1 MFLNLIKK
9 CNEKNI
15 RREIVRDDI
24 MSTVICMRLSLD
36 RKRSTS
42 HSLARP
48 LTLLLVS
55 IPRRTRTRFVRENS
69 AKLLSRRPAGN
80 AKNTDEVHR
89 PYTITASTVR
99 CTFTTRTQPSPSSS
113 SLARDSLVSCRV
125 SCERWAQTGFAS
137 YRTSM
142 PLVRGRLMPET
153 FEAVKLFND
162 RYLLSLRLICLFY
175 NY

>member
-1 MFLNLIKK
+1 
-9 CNEKNI
+9 
-15 RREIVRDDI
+15 
-24 MSTVICMRLSLD
+24 MRLSLD

-42 HSLARP
+42 RSLARS
-48 LTLLLVS
+48 LTPRLLVS
-55 IPRRTRTRFVRENS
+55 IPRRMRTRFVRENS

-99 CTFTTRTQPSPSSS
+99 CTFTTRVQPSLSSS
-113 SLARDSLVSCRV
+113 SAARDSLVSCRV

-142 PLVRGRLMPET
+142 PLVRGRSMPDP
-153 FEAVKLFND
+153 FEADCLTTG
-162 RYLLSLRLICLFY
+162 ICSC
-175 NY
+175 